1 MKLQKD
7 LEQSSSTVCANRQCS
22 SGVFWRWLL
31 YVAND
36 ECESMDRIVI
46 DNLLF
51 FNRDPT
57 PLMVGDEDVCRCK

>member
-46 DNLLF
+46 EICFLF
-51 FNRDPT
+51 F
-57 PLMVGDEDVCRCK
+57 